1 MLTEYV
7 SDVAGRIISE
17 KRDYEIS
24 RMTNSEEVVIVW
36 TTIPTTMDRTLFAR
50 ALVDGGLAA
59 CVNVFQPSESTY
71 RWTGE
76 TTVDKEHAV
85 MIKTTRN
92 SVKSLERRILELHDY
107 DVPEFLVINVVDGY
121 GPYLDWVKRETRKAQ
136 F

>member
-1 MLTEYV
+1 M
-7 SDVAGRIISE
+7 
-17 KRDYEIS
+17 
-24 RMTNSEEVVIVW
+24 
-36 TTIPTTMDRTLFAR
+36 
-50 ALVDGGLAA
+50 AA
-59 CVNVFQPSESTY
+59 CVNVFQASESTY

-76 TTVDKEHAV
+76 TTVDKEHPV

-92 SVKSLERRILELHDY
+92 SAKALERRILELHDY